1 MRPAVRRVGD
11 VIGGD
16 PGWRALVSAGSS
28 IAGVLRPGLALPKGE
43 AVTAGTDLY
52 VRAYAAR
59 AVPLGL
65 ATALVLLGDD
75 RVATWPMLVV
85 AGLAQV
91 GDSAIGVRQ
100 RNMGMALGAGAFAVL
115 HLASAWWLAR

>member
-1 MRPAVRRVGD
+1 MNAVLAANAAA
-11 VIGGD
+11 
-16 PGWRALVSAGSS
+16 ALVSAGSS
-28 IAGVLRPGLALPKGE
+28 VAGVLRPGLALPKGE
-43 AVTAGTDLY
+43 PVTVGTALY

-65 ATALVLLGDD
+65 TTALVLLADD
-75 RVATWPMLVV
+75 PVATWPMLVV

-91 GDSAIGVRQ
+91 GDAAIGVRQ
-100 RNMGMALGAGAFAVL
+100 RNMGMTMGAGAFAVL